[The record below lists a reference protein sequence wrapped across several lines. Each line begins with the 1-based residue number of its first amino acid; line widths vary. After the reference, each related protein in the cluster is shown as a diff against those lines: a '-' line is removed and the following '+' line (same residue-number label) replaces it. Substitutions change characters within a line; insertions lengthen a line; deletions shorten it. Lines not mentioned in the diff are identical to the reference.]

1 MTNLA
6 FIDIYNNALSEYG
19 LSNFHIMLAL
29 LTILIGIVII
39 YLFRSKSGST
49 VKKDIVVILGP
60 CGAGKTVLMH
70 KLCTGEAP
78 LTTTTMKAGNQMYAK
93 TGSEPIQVVDYPG
106 HAKLRSQ
113 LAEFLLRGNIVNLL

>member
-1 MTNLA
+1 M
-6 FIDIYNNALSEYG
+6 
-19 LSNFHIMLAL
+19 
-29 LTILIGIVII
+29 
-39 YLFRSKSGST
+39 
-49 VKKDIVVILGP
+49 VILGP

-113 LAEFLLRGNIVNLL
+113 LAEFLLRGNIVNLLLISFLLIFFVIYSKKDNICRGLF